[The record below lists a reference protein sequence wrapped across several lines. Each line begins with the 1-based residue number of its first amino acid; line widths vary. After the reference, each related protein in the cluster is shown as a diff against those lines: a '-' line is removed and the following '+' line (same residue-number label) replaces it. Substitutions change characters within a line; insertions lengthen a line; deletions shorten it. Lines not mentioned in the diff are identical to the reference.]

1 MTELV
6 LEDYS
11 EKAIVV
17 RGDTKTHKDA
27 LTKLGGKWNAG
38 LRGGGGWI
46 FPKKKE
52 ADVAKYVNNPD
63 SSPKTTKATSL
74 PSLPTSGATSDLAK
88 EVAKLSKKISKMND
102 LYEKLIKH
110 LIPEDDED
118 EEDDDEEE
126 VEEKLEVVLEEEE
139 EEEEEEVVKE
149 EKKPRKRLL
158 K

>member
-63 SSPKTTKATSL
+63 SAPKTTKATSL

-118 EEDDDEEE
+118 EEEE

-139 EEEEEEVVKE
+139 VEEEVVVKE

>member
-1 MTELV
+1 MTDTELV

-27 LTKLGGKWNAG
+27 LVKLGGKWNAG

-52 ADVAKYVNNPD
+52 ADVSEYVLTGKMTKPETAPKEPREPKQTSPPD
-63 SSPKTTKATSL
+63 N
-74 PSLPTSGATSDLAK
+74 SDITR
-88 EVAKLSKKISKMND
+88 EIAKLSKKVRQMND
-102 LYEKLIKH
+102 LLQKLAEHLLPKDDTQEDVGDVEETEKVS
-110 LIPEDDED
+110 
-118 EEDDDEEE
+118 EEE
-126 VEEKLEVVLEEEE
+126 KI
-139 EEEEEEVVKE
+139 
-149 EKKPRKRLL
+149 EKKSRHKRLL